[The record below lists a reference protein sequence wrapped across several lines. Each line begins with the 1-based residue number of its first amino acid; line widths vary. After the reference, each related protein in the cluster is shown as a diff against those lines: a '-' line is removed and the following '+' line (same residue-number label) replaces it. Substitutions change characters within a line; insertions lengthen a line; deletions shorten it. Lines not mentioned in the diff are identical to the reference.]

1 MSYKTLPQIPRAE
14 RTYWSPE
21 RGGRVWQTMA
31 GTRVRKFSYSPF
43 TAKAREEYTFYAD
56 VEMEKEIESPPGSG
70 AKRKFWT
77 IPINTGTYLDF
88 RNMVLSGEAEERV
101 REIAEVSG
109 GGDIVSLGY
118 WRNRGVHQVSDE

>member
-1 MSYKTLPQIPRAE
+1 MSYKVLPEIPRAE

-21 RGGRVWQTMA
+21 RGGRIWQVIA

-70 AKRKFWT
+70 KKRKFWT
-77 IPINTGTYLDF
+77 IPVLTGTYLEF
-88 RNMVLSGEAEERV
+88 RENVLSGEAEHRIT
-101 REIAEVSG
+101 EIAEVSG
-109 GGDIVSLGY
+109 GGEVLSIEY
-118 WRNRGVHQVSDE
+118 WRNKGIHKVAEE